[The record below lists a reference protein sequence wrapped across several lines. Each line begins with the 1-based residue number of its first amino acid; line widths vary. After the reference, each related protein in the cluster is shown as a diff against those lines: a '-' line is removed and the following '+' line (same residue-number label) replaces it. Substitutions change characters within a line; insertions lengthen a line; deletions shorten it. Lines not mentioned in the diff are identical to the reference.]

1 MDSSIFLTVHFN
13 FSSHQTASESDDS
26 SLNST
31 EDGGHVMLSRRAGP
45 MPSPS
50 PMQYAA
56 SPMLRSEYYGEMPQQ
71 LQQFHNV
78 ISGSVTTVPIEGQSS
93 SAIQVTIEFPVH
105 VEYLCRELQSVL
117 LNF

>member
-1 MDSSIFLTVHFN
+1 
-13 FSSHQTASESDDS
+13 
-26 SLNST
+26 
-31 EDGGHVMLSRRAGP
+31 MLSRRAGP
-45 MPSPS
+45 MPS

-93 SAIQVTIEFPVH
+93 SAIQVFFFSFNISDYSLTTH
-105 VEYLCRELQSVL
+105 HW
-117 LNF
+117 

>member
-1 MDSSIFLTVHFN
+1 
-13 FSSHQTASESDDS
+13 
-26 SLNST
+26 
-31 EDGGHVMLSRRAGP
+31 MLSRRAGP